1 MRGYRALTAYG
12 SSPALLSPSIK
23 LSKPMKRIIATWKV
37 QNGSRPRGFTLIELL
52 VVIAIIAIL
61 AAMLLPALARA
72 KDQAQKT
79 TCTNNQK
86 EMGLACHMYCDD
98 NRERLAFCNWD
109 GFSSV
114 FYGNNNIPQAGWL
127 YLVTASGGPDP
138 FILPYSNNPQ
148 SAWTNGLWWQY
159 VHNMNSY
166 LCPVDIQSA
175 DYKPAASAGGRNNKL
190 SSYVMNGSQCA
201 FTGPPPVGCRI
212 TDVWSPTCYLLW
224 EPDEHLKTP
233 SNPNGEGAFEFN
245 DGSNYPSAPPS
256 GDEGIG
262 RLHGKNGGNIMALD
276 GHVDYINTNT
286 FNKLS
291 NNRGGGPGGKGLL
304 WWAPSILDG
313 GGG

>member
-1 MRGYRALTAYG
+1 
-12 SSPALLSPSIK
+12 
-23 LSKPMKRIIATWKV
+23 MKRILAALKDP
-37 QNGSRPRGFTLIELL
+37 NENRSSGFTLIELL

-79 TCTNNQK
+79 VCTNNQK
-86 EMGLACHMYCDD
+86 QMGLACHMYCDD
-98 NRERLAFCNWD
+98 NKEWLAFCNWD
-109 GFSSV
+109 GFTTEYTV
-114 FYGNNNIPQAGWL
+114 RVGNAEVPQAGWL
-127 YLVTASGGPDP
+127 YLVTGSGGPDP
-138 FILPYSNNPQ
+138 YILPYSNNPQ

-159 VHNMNSY
+159 IHNMNSY

-175 DYKPAASAGGRNNKL
+175 DYKPQSSSGGRNNKL

-201 FTGPPPVGCRI
+201 FQGPQNPPPIGCRI
-212 TDVWSPTCYLLW
+212 TDVWSPSCYLLW
-224 EPDEHLKTP
+224 EPDEHLSTP
-233 SNPNGEGAFEFN
+233 GYPTGEGAFEFN
-245 DGSNYPSAPPS
+245 DAANNPSAPPN

-286 FNKLS
+286 FNRMS